1 MEYVSSDTNIWID
14 FSVIQKIE
22 LPFRLPYT
30 YIMSED
36 AIADELLSPPE
47 LGQELISHGLKP
59 VEISIEEFEL
69 AQSYGEKYIKLSVY
83 DRIALSIAKN
93 RNIILLTGDGALR
106 KASRE
111 EGVRVIGTI
120 GIMDQLLERE
130 LVSEAEY
137 VECLQRLK
145 QQNGGLVRLPWVEIE
160 TRLEKHSVDNRGGQG

>member
-14 FSVIQKIE
+14 FSVIQEIE

-69 AQSYGEKYIKLSVY
+69 AQSYGEKYIKLSMAH
-83 DRIALSIAKN
+83 R
-93 RNIILLTGDGALR
+93 
-106 KASRE
+106 
-111 EGVRVIGTI
+111 
-120 GIMDQLLERE
+120 
-130 LVSEAEY
+130 
-137 VECLQRLK
+137 
-145 QQNGGLVRLPWVEIE
+145 
-160 TRLEKHSVDNRGGQG
+160 